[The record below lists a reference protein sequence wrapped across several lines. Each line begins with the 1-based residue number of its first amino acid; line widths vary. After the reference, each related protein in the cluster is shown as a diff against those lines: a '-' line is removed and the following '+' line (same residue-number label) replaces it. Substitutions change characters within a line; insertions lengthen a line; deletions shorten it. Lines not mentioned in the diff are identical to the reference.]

1 MAGAP
6 APVGRPAK
14 LNVQILQDAEFW
26 QRMRQEVNAASYVML
41 AALMFDEDSLQN
53 LFLRRLHD
61 RYQFALDV
69 LVDEE
74 AYDARTARSQ
84 RPHLLALRRAGA
96 RVFLCSGSPP
106 PRGRGFSGSF
116 HMKVL
121 AIDQKVVYTGS
132 ANFTNKSHRN
142 TELHLR
148 IMGPPVAPIVRMAES
163 ARSIGRL
170 LKADD

>member
-1 MAGAP
+1 
-6 APVGRPAK
+6 
-14 LNVQILQDAEFW
+14 
-26 QRMRQEVNAASYVML
+26 
-41 AALMFDEDSLQN
+41 
-53 LFLRRLHD
+53 
-61 RYQFALDV
+61 
-69 LVDEE
+69 
-74 AYDARTARSQ
+74 
-84 RPHLLALRRAGA
+84 
-96 RVFLCSGSPP
+96 
-106 PRGRGFSGSF
+106 
-116 HMKVL
+116 MKVL